1 MFDIAFSEFFLF
13 AVIALIILGPSRLPQ
28 AIRTMS
34 LWLGRIRRTYN
45 NIRLEIDQEVG
56 IDEVR
61 KQLHNEQILAE
72 MKDLQQEARQ
82 FHNEIRDVSQATLS
96 RDENVYTERPPAQDE
111 PTKSDG

>member
-13 AVIALIILGPSRLPQ
+13 AIIALIILGPSRLPQ

-61 KQLHNEQILAE
+61 RQLHNEQILAE
-72 MKDLQQEARQ
+72 MKDLEQEAKQ
-82 FHNEIRDVSQATLS
+82 FRNEIRDVSQVTLPE
-96 RDENVYTERPPAQDE
+96 DENIYTERTPPQGE
-111 PTKSDG
+111 STKSDR

>member
-45 NIRLEIDQEVG
+45 NVRLEIDREVG

-61 KQLHNEQILAE
+61 QQLHNEQILAE

-82 FHNEIRDVSQATLS
+82 FRNEIRDVSQVTLS
-96 RDENVYTERPPAQDE
+96 QDENVYTERPPAQDE
-111 PTKSDG
+111 PDKK